1 MPSDNFKIL
10 AQARCNSLTAGAA
23 GNAFL
28 DVADSHE
35 AIIKGISVVN
45 TDTGTARWFQGFVT
59 TGTTYDDTT
68 AITPQITI
76 PAGGMAVFSGTI
88 TLDADDKLAWDVSIV
103 DKITIT
109 VFGDEIDIS

>member
-10 AQARCNSLTAGAA
+10 AQARCDSTTAGAS

-35 AIIKGISVVN
+35 AIIKCITVVN
-45 TDTGTARWFQGFVT
+45 TDSSARWFQGFVT

-68 AITPQITI
+68 AITPQLDV
-76 PAGGMAVFSGTI
+76 PAGGMAVFEGTI
-88 TLDADDKLAWDVSIV
+88 TLDADDKLAWDVEV
-103 DKITIT
+103 ADKITIT

>member
-10 AQARCNSLTAGAA
+10 AQARCSSLTAGAA

-28 DVADSHE
+28 DVTDSHE

-45 TDTGTARWFQGFVT
+45 TDSSARWFKGFVT

-68 AITPQITI
+68 AITPEITI

-88 TLDADDKLAWDVSIV
+88 TLAADNKLAWDVEVV